1 LEHLST
7 VELVSLVKN
16 NHRAS
21 DVNREA
27 MGILYDRHHAKIFHY
42 LMFRLND
49 LQQAEDLTGEVFV
62 RMLKALPG
70 YQERKIPFEAWL
82 YRIARNLLIDEY
94 RKNRIRQYVSLN
106 ELREVAA
113 ADESVTE
120 RSDSAWS
127 FEIVRQAME
136 QIEPSQREVIE
147 LRFLVGLPAKDTA
160 LVLDK
165 TVHAVKALQHR
176 GLQNLRAKIQEIIGK
191 INELS

>member
-1 LEHLST
+1 MENLST
-7 VELVSLVKN
+7 AELVNLVKDGHN
-16 NHRAS
+16 APDQS
-21 DVNREA
+21 REA
-27 MGILYDRHHAKIFHY
+27 LGILYDRHQAQIFHY

-49 LQQAEDLTGEVFV
+49 QQQAEDLTGEVFV

-94 RKNRIRQYVSLN
+94 RKERIRQSFPLHEMDHISGDDGGHDN
-106 ELREVAA
+106 FEVEWTV
-113 ADESVTE
+113 DT
-120 RSDSAWS
+120 
-127 FEIVRQAME
+127 VRQALL

-147 LRFLVGLPAKDTA
+147 LRFLMGLPAKDAA

-176 GLQNLRAKIQEIIGK
+176 GLQNLKQKILEMEGRTNDQ
-191 INELS
+191 